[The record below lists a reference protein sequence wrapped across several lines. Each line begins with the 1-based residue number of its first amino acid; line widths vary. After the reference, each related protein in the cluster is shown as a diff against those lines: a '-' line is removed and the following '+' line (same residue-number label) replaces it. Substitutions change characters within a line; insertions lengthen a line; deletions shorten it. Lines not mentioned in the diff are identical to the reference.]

1 MTSNDEMIISE
12 SANHTPFDF
21 SIDKFITQTQINK
34 LFKTIFNSE
43 KLSFNSIA
51 EIINKI
57 SLDKK

>member
-34 LFKTIFNSE
+34 LFKTIFNS
-43 KLSFNSIA
+43 
-51 EIINKI
+51 
-57 SLDKK
+57 